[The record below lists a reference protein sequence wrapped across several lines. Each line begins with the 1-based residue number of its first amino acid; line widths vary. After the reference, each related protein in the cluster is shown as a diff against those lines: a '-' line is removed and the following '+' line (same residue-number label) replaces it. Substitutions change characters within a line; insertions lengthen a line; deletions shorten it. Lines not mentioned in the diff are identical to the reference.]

1 MAADA
6 AAQTH
11 GGVADSGDRRPGDPG
26 RPPHGAGPGPRADEL
41 RSAPRDEALLNIDDV
56 HAGYGEIEV
65 LRGVSAD
72 VAAGEIVSIIGANGA
87 GKSTLLRT
95 IFGLVKPT
103 AGHIR
108 LGGEDI
114 AARPPVE
121 VLRRGCSYVPQGR
134 CNFPAMTVAENLE
147 MGAYT
152 RSDDRVAADIE
163 RLMTRFPVLRDKRR
177 ALAGTL
183 SGGQQ
188 QILEMAIALL
198 LHPRLLLID
207 EPSLGLDPRMVEV
220 VFSTILA
227 INREGTAVLM
237 VEQNAVQALGIAHRG
252 FVLEL
257 GRNRFEGTGQ
267 ALLADPEVRAHYL
280 GG

>member
-1 MAADA
+1 LDDKGAA
-6 AAQTH
+6 
-11 GGVADSGDRRPGDPG
+11 
-26 RPPHGAGPGPRADEL
+26 
-41 RSAPRDEALLNIDDV
+41 EALLRLEDV

-72 VAAGEIVSIIGANGA
+72 VRADEIVSIIGANGA

-95 IFGLVKPT
+95 VFGMVKPSR
-103 AGHIR
+103 GSIR
-108 LGGEDI
+108 LAGEEIGGEN
-114 AARPPVE
+114 PVA

-134 CNFPAMTVAENLE
+134 CNFPAMSVEENLE

-152 RSDDRVAADIE
+152 RTDARVRRDIE
-163 RLMTRFPVLRDKRR
+163 ALMERFPMLGGKRR
-177 ALAGTL
+177 APAGTL

-198 LHPRLLLID
+198 LKPRVLLID
-207 EPSLGLDPRMVEV
+207 EPSLGLDPRMVEI
-220 VFSTILA
+220 VFATITEV
-227 INREGTAVLM
+227 NRAGTAVLM
-237 VEQNAVQALGIAHRG
+237 VEQNAKQALAISHRG

-257 GRNRFEGTGQ
+257 GRNRFEGTGR
-267 ALLADPEVRAHYL
+267 ALLENPDVRAHYL

>member
-1 MAADA
+1 MAAE
-6 AAQTH
+6 
-11 GGVADSGDRRPGDPG
+11 RPG
-26 RPPHGAGPGPRADEL
+26 GAAGETLL
-41 RSAPRDEALLNIDDV
+41 RLEGV

-72 VAAGEIVSIIGANGA
+72 VGAREIVSIIGANGA

-95 IFGLVKPT
+95 VFGMVKP
-103 AGHIR
+103 ARGSIR
-108 LGGEDI
+108 LGGEEI
-114 AARPPVE
+114 AGREPVD

-134 CNFPAMTVAENLE
+134 CNFPAMSVEENLE

-152 RSDDRVAADIE
+152 RHDGRVRGDIE
-163 RLMTRFPVLRDKRR
+163 ALMERFPLLGAKRR
-177 ALAGTL
+177 APAGTL

-188 QILEMAIALL
+188 QILEIAIALL

-207 EPSLGLDPRMVEV
+207 EPSLGLDPRMVEA
-220 VFSTILA
+220 VFATIVA
-227 INREGTAVLM
+227 VNREGTAVLM
-237 VEQNAVQALGIAHRG
+237 VEQNAKQALAISHRG

-257 GRNRFEGTGQ
+257 GRNRFEGTGR
-267 ALLADPEVRAHYL
+267 ALLANPDVRAHYL

>member
-1 MAADA
+1 LA
-6 AAQTH
+6 
-11 GGVADSGDRRPGDPG
+11 PDPG
-26 RPPHGAGPGPRADEL
+26 AVDT
-41 RSAPRDEALLNIDDV
+41 ALLQLDGV

-65 LRGVSAD
+65 LRGVSAE
-72 VAAGEIVSIIGANGA
+72 VRAGEIVSIIGANGA
-87 GKSTLLRT
+87 GKSTLLRAV
-95 IFGLVKPT
+95 FGMVKPT

-108 LGGEDI
+108 LAGEDI
-114 AARPPVE
+114 AGRDPGD

-134 CNFPAMTVAENLE
+134 CNFPAMTVEENLE

-152 RSDDRVAADIE
+152 RSDAGVRRDIE
-163 RLMTRFPVLRDKRR
+163 ALMTRFPLLGARRR

-198 LHPRLLLID
+198 LHPRLLLVD
-207 EPSLGLDPRMVEV
+207 EPSLGLDPRMVEA
-220 VFSTILA
+220 VFATIVA
-227 INREGTAVLM
+227 INREGTTVLM
-237 VEQNAVQALGIAHRG
+237 VEQNAKQALGISHRG

-257 GRNRFEGTGQ
+257 GRNRFEGTGHQ
-267 ALLADPEVRAHYL
+267 LLADPDVRAHYL

>member
-1 MAADA
+1 MVAERAAE
-6 AAQTH
+6 TL
-11 GGVADSGDRRPGDPG
+11 
-26 RPPHGAGPGPRADEL
+26 L
-41 RSAPRDEALLNIDDV
+41 RLEDV
-56 HAGYGEIEV
+56 HAGYGEMEV

-72 VAAGEIVSIIGANGA
+72 VRADEIVSIIGANGA

-95 IFGLVKPT
+95 VFGMVKPSR
-103 AGHIR
+103 GSIR
-108 LGGEDI
+108 LGGEEITGRD
-114 AARPPVE
+114 PVA
-121 VLRRGCSYVPQGR
+121 VLRRGCGYVPQGR
-134 CNFPAMTVAENLE
+134 CNFPVMSVEENLE

-152 RSDDRVAADIE
+152 RRDGEVRRDIE
-163 RLMTRFPVLRDKRR
+163 ALMERFPMLGSKRR

-188 QILEMAIALL
+188 QILEIAIALL

-207 EPSLGLDPRMVEV
+207 EPSLGLDPRMVEL
-220 VFSTILA
+220 VFSTIEG
-227 INREGTAVLM
+227 INRAGTAVLM
-237 VEQNAVQALGIAHRG
+237 VEQNAKQALAISHRG